1 MHNQQS
7 KGNLYV
13 FSAAIL
19 WSFGGAVIKLIPW
32 NSVSLACVR
41 GLIAAAVFMFY
52 RKNIKVCLTKTTL
65 LGGLSLF
72 FTTLFFIF
80 ANKYTT
86 SANAIVLQYTAPVYV
101 ILLNVFIHRAHPE
114 RIDLIAVTLTILGI
128 TVFFIDSMNAGSML
142 GNLMGLLSGVCFA
155 LVLFI
160 SSHKDSK
167 PADIYYT
174 GYLFN
179 LLLIPFLAFDPTFSV
194 TIQSALAVL
203 FLGVVQ
209 MGIAYILF
217 SRGIQK
223 TTAVSASVITA
234 IEPILNPIW
243 ALIIIGERPSFISVL
258 AGLFVVLVIT
268 AYNFIKVKL
277 ATKQRALSDKTAT
290 HTHSDTNGGTL

>member
-1 MHNQQS
+1 MQNQQS

-19 WSFGGAVIKLIPW
+19 WSFGGAFIKLIPW
-32 NSVSLACVR
+32 SPISLACIR
-41 GLIAAAVFMFY
+41 GLIAAVVFIFY
-52 RKNIKVCLTKTTL
+52 RKSIKVHLTKTTL
-65 LGGLSLF
+65 LGGVALF
-72 FTTLFFIF
+72 FTTFFFII

-101 ILLNVFIHRAHPE
+101 ILLGVFVRHIRPE

-128 TVFFIDSMNAGSML
+128 VVFFIDSMNAGSML
-142 GNLMGLLSGVCFA
+142 GNIMGLLSGVSFA
-155 LVLFI
+155 TVLFI
-160 SSHKDSK
+160 SSGKDAK

-179 LLLIPFLAFDPTFSV
+179 LLLIPFVIFDSSFSV
-194 TIQSALAVL
+194 TLSSALAVL

-209 MGIAYILF
+209 LGLAYILF

-234 IEPILNPIW
+234 IEPILNPVW
-243 ALIIIGERPSFISVL
+243 ALIVIGERPSFISVM
-258 AGLFVVLVIT
+258 AGIFVVFVIT

-277 ATKQRALSDKTAT
+277 SAKQRALSNKKT
-290 HTHSDTNGGTL
+290 THSNTRP